1 MNKQQLAHLE
11 TRINNTERYAKAA
24 LPQPTRDRW
33 GDEVDVFDEAPE
45 HVRNAVA
52 IKKESERVIERWRKT
67 RKVQY
72 EKAAKTIEAE
82 AKKATTVLLFGDPQK
97 ALAAVQAFEKKYG
110 PK

>member
-11 TRINNTERYAKAA
+11 TRIVNTERYAKAA

-52 IKKESERVIERWRKT
+52 IKKEAERTIERWRKA

-72 EKAAKTIEAE
+72 EKAIAWSA
-82 AKKATTVLLFGDPQK
+82 LLGVSAP
-97 ALAAVQAFEKKYG
+97 EKG
-110 PK
+110 ENDV